1 MIAKKNP
8 KLNFERR
15 RAMLLQA
22 GLLTASSFTL
32 AAFTYKSPLDTH
44 QPFEKTAYEEIAYE
58 IVQQETPKEKILDM
72 KDLKVEQEQTT
83 VDLNP
88 ELTEDSK
95 ETENTSKD
103 VESTVETG
111 TLDDPNI
118 VIGEFNI
125 GKKDIEEEIFEFVP
139 VEARFVGG
147 FEAMKKYI
155 RDNISIPNDGF
166 TEMESGTVYLSFVVE
181 KDGEVTNVVVEKGVN
196 PALDRE
202 AKRVVRSFP
211 NWIPGEYEFRK
222 VRTKVRLPIVI
233 ELE

>member
-15 RAMLLQA
+15 RVMLLQA

-44 QPFEKTAYEEIAYE
+44 RPLERTAYEEIAYE
-58 IVQQETPKEKILDM
+58 IVQPETPKEKILDM

-111 TLDDPNI
+111 TLNDPNI
-118 VIGEFNI
+118 VIGEFTI
-125 GKKDIEEEIFEFVP
+125 GTKDIEEEIFEFVP
-139 VEARFVGG
+139 VEARYIGG

-155 RDNISIPNDGF
+155 RDNIRIPNDGF

-181 KDGEVTNVVVEKGVN
+181 KDGEVSNVVVEKGIN

-211 NWIPGEYEFRK
+211 NWIPGEYEFRQ